1 MTRRRRWL
9 LLPWAA
15 LAVGLIV
22 VLLLFDWNW
31 LKRPLTSW
39 ASAKLGRQIEIA
51 GPLDVDL
58 SLHPRIKVGG
68 LRIANP
74 AWASDGPMLAV
85 DHAEV
90 VVDLRALLHG
100 KIELPE
106 VDLAK
111 LALRL
116 ETRPDGPP
124 NWKFKEQPSNG
135 PPPIPEIGQLRI
147 AGASVRYLDHGSGRD
162 VVANLDQVAG
172 STDRPDGGTGA
183 GIALTATGKLED
195 QPLHLQLRGPPLAE
209 LEHAAK
215 PFDIAG
221 ELKLGASDLAGK
233 VTVDLGK
240 DVPAVSATLHSDQ
253 VATTELA
260 GLIGVA
266 AGPSELAQSSGEKS
280 GSG

>member
-31 LKRPLTSW
+31 LKGPLTSW

-58 SLHPRIKVGG
+58 SLHPRIKVDG

-124 NWKFKEQPSNG
+124 NWKFK
-135 PPPIPEIGQLRI
+135 
-147 AGASVRYLDHGSGRD
+147 
-162 VVANLDQVAG
+162 
-172 STDRPDGGTGA
+172 
-183 GIALTATGKLED
+183 
-195 QPLHLQLRGPPLAE
+195 
-209 LEHAAK
+209 
-215 PFDIAG
+215 
-221 ELKLGASDLAGK
+221 
-233 VTVDLGK
+233 
-240 DVPAVSATLHSDQ
+240 
-253 VATTELA
+253 
-260 GLIGVA
+260 
-266 AGPSELAQSSGEKS
+266 
-280 GSG
+280 